1 MPSYLGVVED
11 LVEGPSSTS
20 IPSSKKAMWS
30 ATSRA
35 KPISWVTQSRVMPV
49 AVNSHMA
56 AVLGTGDRT
65 ELVELGILPA
75 EPTAM
80 PVGLTAMMD
89 SGHLGTGLTVGL
101 TGWNAFIVICRLDLE
116 MAHTASTAK
125 RAVT

>member
-1 MPSYLGVVED
+1 MLTAQYRQTHNRIRPH
-11 LVEGPSSTS
+11 
-20 IPSSKKAMWS
+20 
-30 ATSRA
+30 
-35 KPISWVTQSRVMPV
+35 SWLDYRPPAPAAIQPV
-49 AVNSHMA
+49 
-56 AVLGTGDRT
+56 
-65 ELVELGILPA
+65 

-80 PVGLTAMMD
+80 LMGLTAMMD